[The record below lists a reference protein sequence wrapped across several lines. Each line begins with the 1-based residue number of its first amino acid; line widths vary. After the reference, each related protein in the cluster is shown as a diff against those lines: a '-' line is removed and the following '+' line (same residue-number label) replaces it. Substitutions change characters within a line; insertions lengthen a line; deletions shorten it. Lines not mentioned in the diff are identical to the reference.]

1 MLGVNAVVG
10 ALSLS
15 AFNLEVRTNR
25 FKLGKQE
32 EERERERERV
42 VVTRLWRPKLVQ
54 EEQVSSWTQPLGI
67 RIDLYI
73 RSPDWREYLE

>member
-1 MLGVNAVVG
+1 MMLGVNAVVG

-32 EERERERERV
+32 EERERERE
-42 VVTRLWRPKLVQ
+42 L
-54 EEQVSSWTQPLGI
+54 
-67 RIDLYI
+67 
-73 RSPDWREYLE
+73 

>member
-1 MLGVNAVVG
+1 MMLGVNAVVG

-32 EERERERERV
+32 EERERERESCSYTSLATQACPGRAGLFLDS
-42 VVTRLWRPKLVQ
+42 TSRYPNRFIYPFSRLA
-54 EEQVSSWTQPLGI
+54 
-67 RIDLYI
+67 
-73 RSPDWREYLE
+73 